1 MKLSTT
7 TRLLEGEVVY
17 HHSTFWPTAQRFFF
31 QPHKERKA
39 HEPITKIE
47 AASVQ
52 PLSYLS
58 CVYIEPHRIFGLHY
72 LGVKSRR
79 RSKTTLGLS
88 MTHVARFRCVFWD
101 SPRAAFSSWPSRTY
115 WACSGYGAATISG
128 GNHYGSS
135 TGHVVGASDC
145 GMRVGICIAGIQD
158 NRTMQPESAKFKFS
172 YFKIIRCHKPPY

>member
-31 QPHKERKA
+31 PTTQRKKGSWAYHKNRSGFRA
-39 HEPITKIE
+39 L
-47 AASVQ
+47 
-52 PLSYLS
+52 LSYLF

-72 LGVKSRR
+72 LGEKSRR